1 LYFSS
6 HIICSE
12 DWFLRVSYN
21 GVQDECLLKDPR
33 AIDEYNAVKNYLET
47 KFSDYGYYQ
56 QGFDDEDITID
67 NISPI
72 LPMQLIKHEN
82 EGKK

>member
-1 LYFSS
+1 MLTQNDIRILS
-6 HIICSE
+6 
-12 DWFLRVSYN
+12 
-21 GVQDECLLKDPR
+21 K
-33 AIDEYNAVKNYLET
+33 